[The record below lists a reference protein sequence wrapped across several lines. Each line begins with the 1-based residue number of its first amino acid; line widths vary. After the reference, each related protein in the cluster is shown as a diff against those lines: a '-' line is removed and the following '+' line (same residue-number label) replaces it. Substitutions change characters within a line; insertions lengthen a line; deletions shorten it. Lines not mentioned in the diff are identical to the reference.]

1 MVLHTRLGKSQQLL
15 ELLNYYNHSREDWA
29 LLEAFE
35 GNAYSTP
42 QEINPEIRATL
53 AHGFHVHKNSQYNY
67 FAVDWKYPR
76 CSYKYIVIL

>member
-42 QEINPEIRATL
+42 
-53 AHGFHVHKNSQYNY
+53 
-67 FAVDWKYPR
+67 
-76 CSYKYIVIL
+76 